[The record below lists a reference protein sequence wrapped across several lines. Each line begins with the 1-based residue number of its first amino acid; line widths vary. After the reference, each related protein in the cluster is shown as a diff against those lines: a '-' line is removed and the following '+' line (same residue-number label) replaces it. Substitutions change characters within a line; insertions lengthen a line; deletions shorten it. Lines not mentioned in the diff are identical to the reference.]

1 MERALAFSTGWV
13 NVTDLIFAETEDAS
27 HDLFPIKP
35 NERMHACWRV
45 FFFFFL
51 EITFSILLN
60 YLLRNLIFC
69 LKACLPMSR
78 GF

>member
-1 MERALAFSTGWV
+1 MERALAFSTGWVNVTDLIFADLIYV

-45 FFFFFL
+45 FFFFF
-51 EITFSILLN
+51 FFF
-60 YLLRNLIFC
+60 RNHI
-69 LKACLPMSR
+69 
-78 GF
+78 

>member
-45 FFFFFL
+45 FFFFF
-51 EITFSILLN
+51 
-60 YLLRNLIFC
+60 
-69 LKACLPMSR
+69 
-78 GF
+78 